1 MIEETAIVERSEKGY
16 IWIRPSGSASECGS
30 CESSGSCSSSF
41 LGSLFQDRASKSIR
55 VKNTINAKVNDTVV
69 LGIHPQGLLSGSALI
84 YLLPI
89 AGLFLFAAMGKLL
102 FGELLSIALGLFGL
116 VFGLF
121 LSKVISNSVLMK
133 SKLELV
139 ALSNMGVI

>member
-1 MIEETAIVERSEKGY
+1 MIEETAIVERSEGRY
-16 IWIRPSGSASECGS
+16 IWISPLGSESGCGS
-30 CESSGSCSSSF
+30 CKSSGSCSSSF
-41 LGSLFQDRASKSIR
+41 LGNFFQDRTSKSIR

-69 LGIHPQGLLSGSALI
+69 LGIHPQGLLSASALI

-102 FGELLSIALGLFGL
+102 SGEMASIALGLSGL
-116 VFGLF
+116 VLGLF
-121 LSKVISNSVLMK
+121 MSKIISDSTTMK

-139 ALSNMGVI
+139 ALSNKT